1 MKTKTKLLTGAALLA
16 GAGAVAAKKY
26 ADNKDT
32 VRKPVEIT
40 NQQFYLIG
48 GGLASMAAAA
58 YLIQDGHVDG
68 KNIHIF
74 DTGKIYSAK
83 KNIKDLDEYHTLE
96 PYTHRQFGVFDVLTL
111 KTSHDASDPIGFVI
125 SSQNEKLLYMTDTG
139 YVSQKNRQYMQN
151 LDYYIIE
158 SNHDIEM
165 LMATKRPMFLKNR
178 ILNDKGHLN
187 NEYSAHLMC
196 EMIGDN
202 TKEIVLAHLSQEANT
217 K

>member
-74 DTGKIYSAK
+74 DTDKIFSAK
-83 KNIKDLDEYHTLE
+83 KNIEN
-96 PYTHRQFGVFDVLTL
+96 
-111 KTSHDASDPIGFVI
+111 SWW
-125 SSQNEKLLYMTDTG
+125 
-139 YVSQKNRQYMQN
+139 
-151 LDYYIIE
+151 
-158 SNHDIEM
+158 
-165 LMATKRPMFLKNR
+165 
-178 ILNDKGHLN
+178 
-187 NEYSAHLMC
+187 
-196 EMIGDN
+196 
-202 TKEIVLAHLSQEANT
+202 
-217 K
+217 